1 VERLGPSRAH
11 GARDEEGDGGNAAHR
26 FGCLAVV
33 VVVVVVV
40 LLALMIQGVIA
51 WG

>member
-1 VERLGPSRAH
+1 VVRLGPSRAH

-33 VVVVVVV
+33 VVVVVV
-40 LLALMIQGVIA
+40 LLALMIQGVIT